1 MKTVSAYEAKTH
13 VSQFLDDVAA
23 GESIM
28 ITKHGV
34 PVARLVPP
42 TEKSREDAIRAWDEW
57 VAYRDEHNITLGDD
71 ITIRDL
77 IDEGKRY

>member
-1 MKTVSAYEAKTH
+1 MRTVGAYEAKTH
-13 VSQFLDDVAA
+13 LSELLEEVAR
-23 GESIM
+23 GESIT

-34 PVARLVPP
+34 PVARLVPT
-42 TEKSREDAIRAWDEW
+42 TETSRADAIKAWDEW

-71 ITIRDL
+71 LTIRDL